1 MNDWDKEDCLDKR
14 PSWKTNGHMNSLIA
28 AINSCGVTFN
38 VWSKMDGN
46 GRDSGL
52 LNFTSLMG
60 SDKKLLLKKLPAKL
74 ENVVR
79 PETGQL

>member
-1 MNDWDKEDCLDKR
+1 
-14 PSWKTNGHMNSLIA
+14 MNSLIA

-52 LNFTSLMG
+52 LDFNSLMG
-60 SDKKLLLKKLPAKL
+60 SDKKLLLKKLLAKL

-79 PETGQL
+79 PETRSTVIKLWKVNYVKYVSI